1 MSDIPKAPP
10 AWLFAGIGRV
20 RNALNLASRSAVP
33 PNIALLELAQGAW
46 LTQALYAATKLG
58 IADALRGGPRSA
70 DDVAREVGAD
80 PAATY
85 RVMRAL
91 ASNGVLKLRRG
102 RFRLTRV
109 GHALRSDHHGSMAPL
124 ITLIGSP
131 EHWEHWG
138 HLLHSVRTGGTAV
151 EVVRGRPVFDYLDTN
166 PTYATVFNDAMTGV
180 SSVAIEMAVP
190 RYDFSDRTLIV
201 DVGGG
206 HGALLAAV
214 LARAPQARGVL
225 FDLPTVVDGAAARL
239 QAAGVAQRCAV
250 TGGSFFDAVPD
261 GGDAYLL
268 KTVIHDWDD
277 EQSIDILR
285 NVRTAIAA
293 HGKVLLM
300 ELVLPEG
307 APPHPGMLLDLEM
320 LVHAGGRERT
330 AAEYGDL
337 LSRAGFRLT
346 RVIPTAGP
354 LSIVEAVPAP

>member
-1 MSDIPKAPP
+1 MSDFPTAPP
-10 AWLFAGIGRV
+10 GWVIAGIGRV
-20 RNALNLASRSAVP
+20 RRVLDGASRSAVP
-33 PNIALLELAQGAW
+33 PNVALLELIQGAW
-46 LTQALYAATKLG
+46 LTQAICVAAQLG
-58 IADALRGGPRSA
+58 IPEALRDGPLSA
-70 DDVAREVGAD
+70 DDVARRVGAD
-80 PAATY
+80 PDATY

-91 ASNGVLKLRRG
+91 AANGVLRLRRG

-109 GHALRSDHHGSMAPL
+109 GHALRADHHGSMAPMAAL
-124 ITLIGSP
+124 VSSP

-138 HLLHSVRTGGTAV
+138 SLLHSVRTGSTAV
-151 EVVRGRPVFDYLDTN
+151 EKLRGTSIFEYLDTN
-166 PTYATVFNDAMTGV
+166 PDYAATFNDAMTGV
-180 SSVAIEMAVP
+180 SAVAIEMAVP
-190 RYDFSDRTLIV
+190 LYDFTDCRLIV

-225 FDLPTVVDGAAARL
+225 FDLPSVVHGAGTL
-239 QAAGVAQRCAV
+239 LDEAGVSGRCAV
-250 TGGSFFDAVPD
+250 EGGSFFDAVPD
-261 GGDAYLL
+261 GADTYLL

-277 EQSIDILR
+277 EQSLRILR
-285 NVRTAIAA
+285 NVRTAITSE
-293 HGKVLLM
+293 GTLLLM

-330 AAEYGDL
+330 AAEYADL

-354 LSIVEAVPAP
+354 MSIVEAVPA